1 LRRRHAW
8 SCRRG
13 VFAHGGFFHRSTPW
27 SHQSDTPGNLFGS
40 GPVKDAG
47 TLVVPDTFGEN
58 GHTDHGLNLTV
69 LPDRQLL
76 VKRSV
81 EPPIALVLAAHKL
94 LQARL
99 PAQDSHVGLSRGERF
114 SYSSRPQ
121 AAS

>member
-1 LRRRHAW
+1 
-8 SCRRG
+8 
-13 VFAHGGFFHRSTPW
+13 
-27 SHQSDTPGNLFGS
+27 
-40 GPVKDAG
+40 
-47 TLVVPDTFGEN
+47 
-58 GHTDHGLNLTV
+58 V

-114 SYSSRPQ
+114 SSSSRPQ
-121 AAS
+121 AARRRLANSSQECQFNRVGEVNRPGRDYGRPGGIHSDGV

>member
-1 LRRRHAW
+1 ERAATMILSKLDGTSRFRESGRQPGIRLIDRALRRRHAW

-13 VFAHGGFFHRSTPW
+13 VFAHGGFFHRSTPC
-27 SHQSDTPGNLFGS
+27 SHQSDTPGNLYGS
-40 GPVKDAG
+40 GSVKDAG

-81 EPPIALVLAAHKL
+81 EPP
-94 LQARL
+94 
-99 PAQDSHVGLSRGERF
+99 
-114 SYSSRPQ
+114 
-121 AAS
+121 